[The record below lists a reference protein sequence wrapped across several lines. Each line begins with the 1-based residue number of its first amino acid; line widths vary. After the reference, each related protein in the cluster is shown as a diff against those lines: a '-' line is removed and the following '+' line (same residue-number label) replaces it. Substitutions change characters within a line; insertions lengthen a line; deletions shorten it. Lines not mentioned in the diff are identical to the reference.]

1 MLWPT
6 PNYSQKKI
14 YRSGINNLLLK
25 IKLFNVIFYN
35 NKLLSKSPLKWK
47 IILFYEFILIFMILK
62 F

>member
-25 IKLFNVIFYN
+25 IKLFKVIFYN
-35 NKLLSKSPLKWK
+35 NKLLSKSPLK
-47 IILFYEFILIFMILK
+47 
-62 F
+62 